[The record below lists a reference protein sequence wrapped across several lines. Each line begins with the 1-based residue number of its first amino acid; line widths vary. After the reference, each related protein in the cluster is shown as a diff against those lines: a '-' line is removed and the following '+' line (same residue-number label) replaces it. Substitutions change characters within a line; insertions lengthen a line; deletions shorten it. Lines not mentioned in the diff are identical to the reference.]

1 MFAIVRIRPYIIS
14 GLALLLVPSIL
25 DGQNRLAGVEQTS
38 PGKRAPAE
46 LIESF
51 DGLGAD
57 LFATSPPRNP
67 SDNSLAVGP
76 DHIMQTVNSQL
87 VVFTKKG
94 KRFDTAGK
102 VLYGPIATNTAF
114 AGFGGVCEARPN
126 GDAVVRYDQLAGR
139 WLVVM
144 PIFRRVG
151 PGRGSTSSTQGQ
163 IPTLVRPGELAQ
175 PGQASQPGN
184 AAPFGP
190 PPPLPP
196 AAARG
201 QGSPAPAPPPTGTY
215 AILKKDA
222 KSYSTRIGAFRMPGC
237 AKH

>member
-25 DGQNRLAGVEQTS
+25 DGQNQSAGVEQRS
-38 PGKRAPAE
+38 VGYRAPAE

-57 LFATSPPRNP
+57 LFAISPPRNP

-163 IPTLVRPGELAQ
+163 IPTLCVPVNWRSLGKPHSQAMPHRSGRHRRFHQLQLAGKVLLHPRRRRQVRMR
-175 PGQASQPGN
+175 S
-184 AAPFGP
+184 
-190 PPPLPP
+190 
-196 AAARG
+196 
-201 QGSPAPAPPPTGTY
+201 
-215 AILKKDA
+215 
-222 KSYSTRIGAFRMPGC
+222 
-237 AKH
+237 